1 MAREYSCYYIRGNWR
16 LLPFVISLAFF
27 LRIVNLNIK
36 QIALINW
43 IGSSTFAIYL
53 IHMHPFMMKYLFKEL
68 FILENWVN
76 SWWLP
81 VYIIGVTSIIMGAC
95 VLIDKVRIGLFTG
108 ITRMSDALRKSKMIS
123 AL

>member
-1 MAREYSCYYIRGNWR
+1 MNMKNKNIFLIVGLSLI
-16 LLPFVISLAFF
+16 VIAVIVGG
-27 LRIVNLNIK
+27 IVNLNIK